1 MIKQRIRHAGA
12 FVSNAMNGPGTIV
25 HGQRQMVAMNEQI
38 MRASIDLAHQ
48 QLVTSPRYADP
59 KRLLAYGYKGYS
71 QGDEDGIIDE
81 IFRRIGTTNR
91 SFVEF
96 GVGNG
101 LENNTA
107 ALLLGGWSGAWIDG
121 SDRDVAQ
128 LRQTF
133 AQQLREQ
140 HLRVQCAF
148 ITAENIEAL
157 FDELGV
163 PAEPDLVSIDID
175 NNDYWIWRALTRHRP
190 RVVVIE
196 YNPAYGRTARC
207 VLTYRP
213 DRTWGQTSYQGASL
227 SALEALGREKGYS
240 LVGCG
245 YQGTNAF
252 FVRDDTLGNHFCT
265 PYTTANHYEPARYWY
280 AWYGGHGAGWGD
292 IEQV

>member
-12 FVSNAMNGPGTIV
+12 FVSNVMKGPGTIV
-25 HGQRQMVAMNEQI
+25 HGQRELLAMNQQLLW
-38 MRASIDLAHQ
+38 ASIELTRQ
-48 QLVTSPRYADP
+48 QVVTSPRYADP
-59 KRLLAYGYKGYS
+59 KRLLAYGYQGYS

-81 IFRRIGTTNR
+81 IFRRIDTTNR

-107 ALLLGGWSGAWIDG
+107 ALLLGGWKGAWIDG
-121 SDRDVAQ
+121 NDADVAQ

-133 AQQLREQ
+133 AQQLGED
-140 HLRVQCAF
+140 HLRVRHAF

-157 FDELGV
+157 FNELGV
-163 PAEPDLVSIDID
+163 PDEPDFVSIDID
-175 NNDYWIWRALTRHRP
+175 NNDYWVWRALTRYHP

-207 VLTYRP
+207 VVPYRP
-213 DRTWGQTSYQGASL
+213 DREWGKNSYQGASL

-240 LVGCG
+240 LVSCSF
-245 YQGTNAF
+245 QGTNAF
-252 FVRDDTLGNHFCT
+252 FVRDDVLGDHFCA
-265 PYTTANHYEPARYWY
+265 PYTAANHYEPVRYWY
-280 AWYGGHGAGWGD
+280 AWYRGHGAGWGD